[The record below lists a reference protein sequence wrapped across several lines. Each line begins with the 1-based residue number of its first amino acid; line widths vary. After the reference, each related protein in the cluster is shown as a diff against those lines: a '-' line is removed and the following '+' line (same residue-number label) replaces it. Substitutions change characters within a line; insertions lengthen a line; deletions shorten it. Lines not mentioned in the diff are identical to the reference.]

1 MTDTPLPGAAEAAPA
16 RSRTPSAQLV
26 ALLVLSSGSFGLV
39 AAIIFVV
46 ACLAPPEP
54 VRLMLAG
61 FAGSLITIPLTISGF
76 YFGASLK
83 QGEAESGS

>member
-1 MTDTPLPGAAEAAPA
+1 MTDTPPPA

-26 ALLVLSSGSFGLV
+26 ALLLLCLGSYGLV
-39 AAIIFVV
+39 GWIIDVV
-46 ACLAPPEP
+46 AYHGVVEP

-61 FAGSLITIPLTISGF
+61 FAGSLITIPLTIAGF

-83 QGEAESGS
+83 DGKGSGP